1 MLLTSS
7 QHPLIVCVRARVCFK
22 LSLSVHIHCVFV
34 YKYFYAEISV

>member
-7 QHPLIVCVRARVCFK
+7 QHPLIVCVRVCFK

-34 YKYFYAEISV
+34 YKYFYVEISV